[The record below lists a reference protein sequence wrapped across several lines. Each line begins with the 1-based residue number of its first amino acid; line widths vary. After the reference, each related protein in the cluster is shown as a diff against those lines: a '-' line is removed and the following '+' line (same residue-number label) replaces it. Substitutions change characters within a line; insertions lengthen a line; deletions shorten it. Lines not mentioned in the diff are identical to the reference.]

1 MGSDFQDSKRF
12 LWTELL
18 FLTGKNF
25 PRERMRLGPLAVEGR
40 MKGRKH
46 RRTDRRQ
53 FPFEVHAGESLCSH
67 RTEEC
72 LGFSHSWCVFHT
84 APHPEIWRTMD
95 SSSHT
100 LLMLGLRLS
109 LFDQA
114 GQGVR
119 RRQGWKEFCPRA
131 DCWEWLYL
139 NSGSDKETRCLQKQR
154 TWDTEMVTL
163 DF

>member
-25 PRERMRLGPLAVEGR
+25 PRERMRLGPLTVEGR

-84 APHPEIWRTMD
+84 APHPEI
-95 SSSHT
+95 
-100 LLMLGLRLS
+100 
-109 LFDQA
+109 
-114 GQGVR
+114 
-119 RRQGWKEFCPRA
+119 
-131 DCWEWLYL
+131 
-139 NSGSDKETRCLQKQR
+139 
-154 TWDTEMVTL
+154 
-163 DF
+163 